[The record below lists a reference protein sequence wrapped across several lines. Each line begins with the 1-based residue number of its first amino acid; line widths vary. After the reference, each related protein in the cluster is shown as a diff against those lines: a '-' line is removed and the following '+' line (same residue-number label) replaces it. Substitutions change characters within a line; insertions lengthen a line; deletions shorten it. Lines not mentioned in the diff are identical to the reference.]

1 MLKLLLLGIGLLLL
15 FEGILYFFLAGN
27 LNSILG
33 QLSKVDPQKI
43 KTIFFEDQ
51 LSKVDPQKIKT
62 ISLIMTI
69 IGACLIYFTFRF
81 YGDL

>member
-1 MLKLLLLGIGLLLL
+1 MLKLLLLGTGLLLL

-27 LNSILG
+27 LNSIL
-33 QLSKVDPQKI
+33 S
-43 KTIFFEDQ
+43 Q

-62 ISLIMTI
+62 ISLTMTI

>member
-1 MLKLLLLGIGLLLL
+1 MLKLLLLGIGLLLF
-15 FEGILYFFLAGN
+15 FEGLLYFFLAGN
-27 LNSILG
+27 LKKL
-33 QLSKVDPQKI
+33 L
-43 KTIFFEDQ
+43 DQ
-51 LSKVDPQKIKT
+51 LASVDPQKIKT

>member
-15 FEGILYFFLAGN
+15 FEGILYYFLAAN
-27 LNSILG
+27 LNSIL
-33 QLSKVDPQKI
+33 S
-43 KTIFFEDQ
+43 Q

>member
-1 MLKLLLLGIGLLLL
+1 MLKLLLLGIGLLLF

-27 LNSILG
+27 LNSL
-33 QLSKVDPQKI
+33 LV
-43 KTIFFEDQ
+43 Q

-69 IGACLIYFTFRF
+69 MGACLIYFTLRF

>member
-1 MLKLLLLGIGLLLL
+1 MLKLLLLGIGLLLF
-15 FEGILYFFLAGN
+15 FEGILYFFLARN
-27 LNSILG
+27 LKKL
-33 QLSKVDPQKI
+33 L
-43 KTIFFEDQ
+43 DQ
-51 LSKVDPQKIKT
+51 LATVDPQKIKT

>member
-1 MLKLLLLGIGLLLL
+1 MLKLFLLGIGLLLF
-15 FEGILYFFLAGN
+15 FEGILYFFLARN
-27 LNSILG
+27 LNFL
-33 QLSKVDPQKI
+33 L
-43 KTIFFEDQ
+43 EQ